1 MSKLSR
7 IVDLNLNLIAS
18 SLRGWR
24 GSAAFKPAAQ
34 PTKML
39 ELYDIENCPYCRLV
53 RETLCE
59 LDLDVRILPCPR
71 SGQRFRPQAIK
82 QGGKAL
88 FPLLHDPNTGVLMYE
103 SRDIINYLHRT
114 YGRGA
119 ASSVAAHTL
128 RVASSML
135 SSATRAVSTGL
146 NARGRQAPA
155 QDLELYSFESS
166 PFSRPVRERL
176 SALELPYILRNTG
189 KAEWKDMGPPHFRN
203 QFFPDAPVVGRN
215 RKALLDRA
223 GKVQVPY
230 LVDPN
235 TDTEMFE
242 SADILEYLEHTYG

>member
-7 IVDLNLNLIAS
+7 TVDLNLNLIAS

-24 GSAAFKPAAQ
+24 GSAAFKPGQQ
-34 PTKML
+34 PEKML

-71 SGQRFRPQAIK
+71 GGTRFRPQAVDK
-82 QGGKAL
+82 GGQAM

-103 SRDIINYLHRT
+103 SRDIIDYLQRT
-114 YGRGA
+114 YGHGA
-119 ASSVAAHTL
+119 ESGLPHPA

-135 SSATRAVSTGL
+135 CSAVRTPSSSL
-146 NARGRQAPA
+146 NCRGKRAPA

-176 SALELPYILRNTG
+176 SALELPYILHNMA
-189 KAEWKDMGPPHFRN
+189 KAEWKDMGPPQLRAKL
-203 QFFPDAPVVGRN
+203 FPEAPVVGRN
-215 RKALLDRA
+215 RKALLERA
-223 GKVQVPY
+223 GKVQAPY
-230 LVDPN
+230 LIDPN
-235 TDTEMFE
+235 NGVEMFE
-242 SADILEYLEHTYG
+242 SAEIVEYLETTYG